1 MTLPGGNAS
10 AGGSP
15 EPGTAG
21 PGAAEPPA
29 AAVPPVPAAPPDG
42 GQAGGS
48 GQAGQWGI
56 GSRPGPRASGP
67 ALAGHLGGRAQ
78 EAGTPWAEGPAW
90 PGDPA
95 RPASAAG
102 PGDLMARPGAG
113 WARPAWDARPA
124 APPQPGSAGP
134 APSGPVL
141 DVPVLEV
148 PAAGVPSAS
157 PPAAGAERE
166 PAAARPAPPGQRR
179 RLRRW
184 PFWELALP
192 PLLTLAVVTWQIQGP
207 SYWRDEG
214 ATLSAVT
221 RPAADLLR
229 MLGHADAVHG
239 VYYLMVWA
247 VVRIFGTA
255 ELVTRLPSAVAMAV
269 AAIAVAGIGRRL
281 ISRRAGLLAGLVFA
295 ALPEV
300 SRYGQEARSY
310 ATVSALA
317 AVASYLLVRVLNEAG
332 PGTGESPASGG
343 ADGPGRPPERR
354 RWLIGYGAAV
364 AALGVVNIF
373 GLVIIPAHGLTVLL
387 ASRRARAA
395 GPGSG
400 GVPGA
405 GAGGRGL
412 RRGWLAAIAA
422 AVAVA
427 SPVLVYAW
435 QQQGAQEWL
444 KPPSL
449 SMLAKLPN
457 LIGSP
462 FLAGALL
469 LVIIGGVATSRAA
482 GRTAADWP
490 ARLPALCLPWLLMPP
505 AILILLSFI
514 HPVYTLRYVLFC
526 LPAVAVLAGAGL
538 AALGW
543 RTGLVALAVVVG
555 IAVPGQLNARRPA
568 AHGDNIRQAD
578 RIIAE
583 NRRPG
588 DAVLYTGRDARY
600 MAAAYPFGLPEL
612 RNVALKRTKTAS
624 ATLAGT
630 YLHGPHLRHRLMT
643 RVQRLWVVSVGAN
656 RQHLRI
662 MAGLGYRLVRVYQ
675 TSDLWLSLYV
685 HRSPPSTGPPS
696 TGPPSTG
703 PPSTGRGS
711 AR

>member
-10 AGGSP
+10 AGGPP
-15 EPGTAG
+15 EPGTASA
-21 PGAAEPPA
+21 PSAP
-29 AAVPPVPAAPPDG
+29 AVPPDG
-42 GQAGGS
+42 RQAGGS
-48 GQAGQWGI
+48 GQAGQWGN
-56 GSRPGPRASGP
+56 GSRPGPRVSGP
-67 ALAGHLGGRAQ
+67 ALASSVGDESQQAV
-78 EAGTPWAEGPAW
+78 APWAEGPAW
-90 PGDPA
+90 PPDPA

-102 PGDLMARPGAG
+102 PGDLMTRPGGA
-113 WARPAWDARPA
+113 WADTARSARPA
-124 APPQPGSAGP
+124 APQ
-134 APSGPVL
+134 
-141 DVPVLEV
+141 E
-148 PAAGVPSAS
+148 
-157 PPAAGAERE
+157 PAAGAPMRE
-166 PAAARPAPPGQRR
+166 APDRAGSGPGGPVVEAPAPQVPGPRPPAPEQPAPAGGWR
-179 RLRRW
+179 RLLRG
-184 PFWELALP
+184 PFWERALP

-221 RPAADLLR
+221 RPAGDLLR

-239 VYYLMVWA
+239 VYYLLMWV

-269 AAIAVAGIGRRL
+269 AAAVVAGTGRRL
-281 ISRRAGLLAGLVFA
+281 ISRRAGLMAGLVFAA

-310 ATVSALA
+310 AMVTALA
-317 AVASYLLVRVLNEAG
+317 AVASYLLVRVLGEAA
-332 PGTGESPASGG
+332 PGEAALSEASPS
-343 ADGPGRPPERR
+343 PGRR
-354 RWLIGYGAAV
+354 RWLIWYGAAV
-364 AALGVVNIF
+364 AALGAVNIF

-395 GPGSG
+395 GTGEAGTG
-400 GVPGA
+400 GDE
-405 GAGGRGL
+405 RGL

-427 SPVLVYAW
+427 SPVLIYAW

-449 SMLAKLPN
+449 SMLAKLSN

-462 FLAGALL
+462 FLGGALL
-469 LVIIGGVATSRAA
+469 AAVALGVAVSRAA
-482 GRTAADWP
+482 GRLTADWP

-505 AILILLSFI
+505 VILIATSFI
-514 HPVYTLRYVLFC
+514 HPAYTLRYVLFC

-543 RTGLVALAVVVG
+543 RAGLVALAVVVAV
-555 IAVPGQLNARRPA
+555 AVPGQLNARRPA

-578 RIIAE
+578 RIIAAS
-583 NRRPG
+583 RQPG

-612 RNVALKRTKTAS
+612 RSIALKRTRNAS

-643 RVQRLWVVSVGAN
+643 QVQRLWVVSVGVS

-662 MAGLGYRLVRVYQ
+662 MAGLDYRLIREYQ

-685 HRSPPSTGPPS
+685 HRIPP
-696 TGPPSTG
+696 
-703 PPSTGRGS
+703 GRP
-711 AR
+711 

>member
-1 MTLPGGNAS
+1 
-10 AGGSP
+10 
-15 EPGTAG
+15 
-21 PGAAEPPA
+21 
-29 AAVPPVPAAPPDG
+29 
-42 GQAGGS
+42 
-48 GQAGQWGI
+48 
-56 GSRPGPRASGP
+56 
-67 ALAGHLGGRAQ
+67 
-78 EAGTPWAEGPAW
+78 
-90 PGDPA
+90 
-95 RPASAAG
+95 
-102 PGDLMARPGAG
+102 MARPGAG
-113 WARPAWDARPA
+113 WASPAWDARPA

-134 APSGPVL
+134 APSGPAL
-141 DVPVLEV
+141 DVPVLAV
-148 PAAGVPSAS
+148 SAAGVPSAS
-157 PPAAGAERE
+157 SPAIGTEPE
-166 PAAARPAPPGQRR
+166 PAAARPAPPGGRR

-221 RPAADLLR
+221 RPAGDLLR

-269 AAIAVAGIGRRL
+269 TAIAVAGIGRRL

-332 PGTGESPASGG
+332 PGTGESPAPGG

-364 AALGVVNIF
+364 AVLGVVNIF

-405 GAGGRGL
+405 RASGRGL

-514 HPVYTLRYVLFC
+514 HPVYTLRYVLYC

-600 MAAAYPFGLPEL
+600 MAAAYPFGLKEL

-685 HRSPPSTGPPS
+685 HRSPPRTGLPSTGLPS
-696 TGPPSTG
+696 TGPPSTNSLSTG
-703 PPSTGRGS
+703 PSSTGRGS

>member
-1 MTLPGGNAS
+1 
-10 AGGSP
+10 
-15 EPGTAG
+15 
-21 PGAAEPPA
+21 
-29 AAVPPVPAAPPDG
+29 
-42 GQAGGS
+42 
-48 GQAGQWGI
+48 
-56 GSRPGPRASGP
+56 
-67 ALAGHLGGRAQ
+67 
-78 EAGTPWAEGPAW
+78 
-90 PGDPA
+90 
-95 RPASAAG
+95 
-102 PGDLMARPGAG
+102 
-113 WARPAWDARPA
+113 
-124 APPQPGSAGP
+124 
-134 APSGPVL
+134 
-141 DVPVLEV
+141 
-148 PAAGVPSAS
+148 
-157 PPAAGAERE
+157 
-166 PAAARPAPPGQRR
+166 
-179 RLRRW
+179 
-184 PFWELALP
+184 
-192 PLLTLAVVTWQIQGP
+192 
-207 SYWRDEG
+207 
-214 ATLSAVT
+214 
-221 RPAADLLR
+221 
-229 MLGHADAVHG
+229 
-239 VYYLMVWA
+239 
-247 VVRIFGTA
+247 
-255 ELVTRLPSAVAMAV
+255 
-269 AAIAVAGIGRRL
+269 
-281 ISRRAGLLAGLVFA
+281 
-295 ALPEV
+295 
-300 SRYGQEARSY
+300 
-310 ATVSALA
+310 
-317 AVASYLLVRVLNEAG
+317 VASYLLVRVLAEAG
-332 PGTGESPASGG
+332 P
-343 ADGPGRPPERR
+343 RRR
-354 RWLIGYGAAV
+354 RWLTGYGAAV
-364 AALGVVNIF
+364 TALGMVNIF

-405 GAGGRGL
+405 RASGRGL

-505 AILILLSFI
+505 AILILLSFV
-514 HPVYTLRYVLFC
+514 HPVYTLRYVLYC

-600 MAAAYPFGLPEL
+600 MAAAYPFGLKEL

-685 HRSPPSTGPPS
+685 HRSPPRTGLPSTGLPS
-696 TGPPSTG
+696 TGPPSTNSLSTG
-703 PPSTGRGS
+703 PSSTGRGS

>member
-29 AAVPPVPAAPPDG
+29 AAAPPVPAAPPDG

-48 GQAGQWGI
+48 GQAGQWGN

-113 WARPAWDARPA
+113 WASPARDARPA

-134 APSGPVL
+134 APSGPAL
-141 DVPVLEV
+141 DMPVLAV
-148 PAAGVPSAS
+148 SAAGVPSAS
-157 PPAAGAERE
+157 SPAIGTEPE
-166 PAAARPAPPGQRR
+166 PAAARPAPPVGRR

-221 RPAADLLR
+221 RPAGDLLR

-239 VYYLMVWA
+239 VYYLVVWA
-247 VVRIFGTA
+247 VVRVFGTA

-281 ISRRAGLLAGLVFA
+281 VSRRAGLLAGLVFA
-295 ALPEV
+295 VLPEV

-317 AVASYLLVRVLNEAG
+317 AVASYLLVRVLAEAG
-332 PGTGESPASGG
+332 P
-343 ADGPGRPPERR
+343 RRR
-354 RWLIGYGAAV
+354 RWLTGYGAAV
-364 AALGVVNIF
+364 TALGMVNIF

-387 ASRRARAA
+387 ASRHARAA
-395 GPGSG
+395 GTGT
-400 GVPGA
+400 
-405 GAGGRGL
+405 GGRGL

-422 AVAVA
+422 AVAVT

-462 FLAGALL
+462 FLGGALL

-482 GRTAADWP
+482 GRAAADWP
-490 ARLPALCLPWLLMPP
+490 GRLPALCLPWLLMPP

-514 HPVYTLRYVLFC
+514 HPVYTLRYVLYC

-600 MAAAYPFGLPEL
+600 MAAAYPFGLKEL

-630 YLHGPHLRHRLMT
+630 YLHGPHLQHRLMT

-685 HRSPPSTGPPS
+685 HRSPPRTGLPSTGLPS
-696 TGPPSTG
+696 TGPPSTNSLSTG
-703 PPSTGRGS
+703 PSSTGRGS